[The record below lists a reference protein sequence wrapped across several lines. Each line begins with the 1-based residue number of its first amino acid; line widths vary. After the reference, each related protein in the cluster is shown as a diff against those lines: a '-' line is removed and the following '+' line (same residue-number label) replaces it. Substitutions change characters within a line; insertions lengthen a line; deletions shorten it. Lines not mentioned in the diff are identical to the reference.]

1 MPSAG
6 ITGDLYMNADDTGKP
21 MPPSALGAP
30 PSPPTPVPPPVVP
43 VVVTQPAVTKSRMAD
58 ETSDGKV
65 RDTSTEALRPGNDLG
80 FRNIT
85 DENENRPKPPET
97 PAPPAEPVKEAPTE
111 APPVP
116 EKVYAERFKS
126 VEELE
131 KGYLESKK
139 EMQKAL
145 AERDDLKRKI
155 ETQPPAPPAPKTPEQ
170 IAAEEADKNKFL
182 AEFVADPKK
191 VITEY
196 QQKAIQQTQV
206 ALAAQQ
212 VAADWRKNNPD
223 LAEHEYFV
231 AAEASRL
238 MQTDPE
244 LAADPQRLMMTAT
257 ANFRQL
263 TGKLRSEGAKE
274 ALTQE
279 TRVIPLLSN
288 TAPPANGQP
297 PKETP
302 LSPDDAFNAHIKMLK
317 EQEQRSHRG
326 LRR

>member
-6 ITGDLYMNADDTGKP
+6 TTGDLYMNADDTGKP
-21 MPPSALGAP
+21 TPPSALGAP
-30 PSPPTPVPPPVVP
+30 PSAPAPVPPPVVP

-58 ETSDGKV
+58 ETPDGKV

-85 DENENRPKPPET
+85 DENENRPKTPETETPPPEV
-97 PAPPAEPVKEAPTE
+97 PAKQPEPPPAL
-111 APPVP
+111 
-116 EKVYAERFKS
+116 EKLYADRFKT
-126 VEELE
+126 VEETE
-131 KGYLESKK
+131 KGYLEARK

-145 AERDDLKRKI
+145 AERDEYKRKL
-155 ETQPPAPPAPKTPEQ
+155 EAQPPPPPPPKTPEQ
-170 IAAEEADKNKFL
+170 IALEEAKKNQFL
-182 AEFVADPKK
+182 AEFVADPEK
-191 VITEY
+191 VIMEY
-196 QQKAIQQTQV
+196 QRRSTEQTQV

-212 VAADWRKNNPD
+212 AAADWRKNNPD

-244 LAADPQRLMMTAT
+244 LMKDLPRLMAVAT
-257 ANFRQL
+257 TNYRQII
-263 TGKLRSEGAKE
+263 GKARTEGAKE

>member
-1 MPSAG
+1 
-6 ITGDLYMNADDTGKP
+6 
-21 MPPSALGAP
+21 
-30 PSPPTPVPPPVVP
+30 
-43 VVVTQPAVTKSRMAD
+43 MAD
-58 ETSDGKV
+58 ETPDGRV

-85 DENENRPKPPET
+85 DENENRPKPPEAN
-97 PAPPAEPVKEAPTE
+97 APPAEPAKEVPT
-111 APPVP
+111 AAPVP

-155 ETQPPAPPAPKTPEQ
+155 ETQPPPPPPPKTPEQ
-170 IAAEEADKNKFL
+170 IALEEADKNKFL

-206 ALAAQQ
+206 ALAAQE

-223 LAEHEYFV
+223 LAEYEYYV
-231 AAEASRL
+231 TAEASRL
-238 MQTDPE
+238 MVDPE
-244 LAADPQRLMMTAT
+244 LAVDPKRLFATAT
-257 ANFRQL
+257 ANFRQV
-263 TGKLRSEGAKE
+263 TGKLRTEGAKE